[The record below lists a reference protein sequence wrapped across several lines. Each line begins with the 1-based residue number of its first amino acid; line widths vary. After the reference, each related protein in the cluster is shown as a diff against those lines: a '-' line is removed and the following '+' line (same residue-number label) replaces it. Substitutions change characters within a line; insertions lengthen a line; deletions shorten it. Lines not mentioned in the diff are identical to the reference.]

1 MSSFGL
7 NTAADLLQ
15 KLRHERAEFIQSN
28 CIDQRHALNAV
39 MTAYHLC
46 EWVFP
51 ELSGRP
57 NFPHSNLSDFR
68 EALKD
73 MADSPIADAGR
84 ITNGTKHFKQ
94 DRIRTGEHK
103 GVFQRNMVQPDVF
116 DVSYLWL
123 EREGGRRQQLE
134 EFVDELVQFWDHYF
148 KDHGLPQYAEEISPK
163 GRKHCPCGKELIDI
177 NSRGEILSGCSQC
190 NVWWQP
196 NKPPVRLSE
205 EDLLA
210 LHTRGAER
218 LQKGPEAEPSG
229 DYEY

>member
-1 MSSFGL
+1 TYSMSPIFGSRERAVGGSNAKSSSMSWSSFG
-7 NTAADLLQ
+7 
-15 KLRHERAEFIQSN
+15 
-28 CIDQRHALNAV
+28 
-39 MTAYHLC
+39 
-46 EWVFP
+46 
-51 ELSGRP
+51 
-57 NFPHSNLSDFR
+57 
-68 EALKD
+68 
-73 MADSPIADAGR
+73 
-84 ITNGTKHFKQ
+84 IT
-94 DRIRTGEHK
+94 
-103 GVFQRNMVQPDVF
+103 
-116 DVSYLWL
+116 
-123 EREGGRRQQLE
+123 
-134 EFVDELVQFWDHYF
+134 YF

-177 NSRGEILSGCSQC
+177 NSRGEILSGCSRC

>member
-1 MSSFGL
+1 
-7 NTAADLLQ
+7 
-15 KLRHERAEFIQSN
+15 
-28 CIDQRHALNAV
+28 
-39 MTAYHLC
+39 
-46 EWVFP
+46 
-51 ELSGRP
+51 
-57 NFPHSNLSDFR
+57 
-68 EALKD
+68 
-73 MADSPIADAGR
+73 
-84 ITNGTKHFKQ
+84 
-94 DRIRTGEHK
+94 
-103 GVFQRNMVQPDVF
+103 MVQPDVF

-177 NSRGEILSGCSQC
+177 NSRGEILTGCSRC

>member
-1 MSSFGL
+1 M

-15 KLRHERAEFIQSN
+15 KLRHERADFIQSN

-57 NFPHSNLSDFR
+57 NFPHSNLSYFR

-123 EREGGRRQQLE
+123 EREGGRRQQSKSSSMSWSSFGITTLRTM
-134 EFVDELVQFWDHYF
+134 DCLNTLRRSVQKVANIVHV
-148 KDHGLPQYAEEISPK
+148 ARS
-163 GRKHCPCGKELIDI
+163 
-177 NSRGEILSGCSQC
+177 
-190 NVWWQP
+190 
-196 NKPPVRLSE
+196 
-205 EDLLA
+205 
-210 LHTRGAER
+210 
-218 LQKGPEAEPSG
+218 
-229 DYEY
+229 